1 MTDCN
6 HPSTEKEIMMANR
19 EDETKVSTAKRT
31 DEKGSAS
38 RHAGEDA
45 DTPRLPHE
53 RDEGSFE
60 QTDDGKT
67 DSKIKRAYDD
77 IAEGQIDTDRR
88 GMPGVEEVERGRP
101 SHKQPDIPESSRMP
115 ASIPADAP
123 AAASVDVSTAKSP
136 DTRKND
142 GRKKA

>member
-1 MTDCN
+1 
-6 HPSTEKEIMMANR
+6 MANR

-60 QTDDGKT
+60 QTDNKPDHKM
-67 DSKIKRAYDD
+67 KQAHDD

-88 GMPGVEEVERGRP
+88 GIPGVEEVERSKS
-101 SHKQPDIPESSRMP
+101 SHSQPDIPESSRMP
-115 ASIPADAP
+115 ASVPAEAP
-123 AAASVDVSTAKSP
+123 TPSKP
-136 DTRKND
+136 
-142 GRKKA
+142 KK